1 MYRVLRIA
9 LPLTVLTAFG
19 LLLAACGTTAQV
31 GSPPASSP
39 TAMPA
44 QSAPLA
50 AALRSMTTSAFAWS
64 FEPSGD
70 VPAPRGTA
78 GTLVFAAV
86 HPASGSTASVA
97 FDARQLYIGPPAD
110 VATRRDGLP
119 PASDT
124 SGAYSPDRYRHRE
137 VLPLAQ
143 DCAIVL
149 LDSSA
154 PGGMRAVDGA
164 HFAQALRAA
173 GSGGLY
179 CWLVVGKGE
188 VLTIVQQLVAG

>member
-1 MYRVLRIA
+1 MLRVLRIV
-9 LPLTVLTAFG
+9 LPLMALTAFG
-19 LLLAACGTTAQV
+19 LLLAGCGTASTA
-31 GSPPASSP
+31 SPSVSSP
-39 TAMPA
+39 TAAPQA
-44 QSAPLA
+44 QTAALA
-50 AALRSMTTSAFAWS
+50 AALRSVTTSAFAWS
-64 FEPSGD
+64 YEPRGD

-137 VLPLAQ
+137 VLPLAP

-149 LDSSA
+149 LDPTA

-164 HFAQALRAA
+164 RFAQALRAA